1 MQLYINKEETSMIQ
15 IKQQISATATQAD
28 IETLILQQIN
38 AQLGTNAIAN
48 PVFNWDKGTVTVVG
62 NQEDTQ
68 YHPIHATD
76 KVVGVNKDAPIM
88 LYAEDTLKTDVT
100 PFKPIEVQPIA
111 EKIEAVKSSNA
122 FVVAKPLTIEEKV
135 AEMKASNGITTRPN
149 FSATGNSNNFKIA

>member
-1 MQLYINKEETSMIQ
+1 MQLYINKEETSMIT

-28 IETLILQQIN
+28 IEALILQQIN
-38 AQLGTNAIAN
+38 TQLGTNAIAS

-68 YHPIHATD
+68 STHIRTTD
-76 KVVGVNKDAPIM
+76 KAVGVKVDVPWK
-88 LYAEDTLKTDVT
+88 EEEVLKTDVT

-111 EKIEAVKSSNA
+111 EKIEAVKSSSA
-122 FVVAKPLTIEEKV
+122 FVVAKPLTLDEKV

-149 FSATGNSNNFKIA
+149 FSATGNSNNFKLA